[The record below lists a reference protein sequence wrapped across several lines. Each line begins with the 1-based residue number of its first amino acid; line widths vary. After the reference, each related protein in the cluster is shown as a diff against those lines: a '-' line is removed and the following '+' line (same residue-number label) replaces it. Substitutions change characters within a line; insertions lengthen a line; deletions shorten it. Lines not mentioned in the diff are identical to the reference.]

1 MTISPVKILPEV
13 VGKAL
18 YLELTPILDS
28 EGNARTWQGKDSVQ
42 QILILP
48 NGKDSAGNEV
58 GTTVFTRILAPSSPR
73 AQWESNQ
80 VEPMPTDAEVLAEI
94 TEPDN
99 RYANYKGIDKHEF
112 AAYPE
117 EVKRSLLANGI
128 SHKLRSLS
136 LRSSSTWDEE
146 TKSYTRFYEEIWK
159 LGKSFAVE
167 VTDEDLSAVRS
178 WKTPQGVIR
187 RINKVKSLA

>member
-28 EGNARTWQGKDSVQ
+28 EGNARIWQGKDSVQ
-42 QILILP
+42 QIIIMP

-58 GTTVFTRILAPSSPR
+58 RTTIFERIVAPSSPR
-73 AQWESNQ
+73 SQWTSNQ
-80 VEPMPTDAEVLAEI
+80 VEPMPTDAEVLAELDD
-94 TEPDN
+94 PDN
-99 RYANYKGIDKHEF
+99 RYANYKGIDKYEF

-117 EVKRSLLANGI
+117 EVKRNLIANGV

-136 LRSSSTWDEE
+136 LKSGANWDEE
-146 TKSYTRFYEEIWK
+146 TKGYIRFYEEIWQ